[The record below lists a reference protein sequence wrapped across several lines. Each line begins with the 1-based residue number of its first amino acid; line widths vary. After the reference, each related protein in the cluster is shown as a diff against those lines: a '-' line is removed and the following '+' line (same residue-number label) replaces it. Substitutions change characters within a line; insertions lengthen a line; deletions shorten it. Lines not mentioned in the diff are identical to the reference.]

1 VDTELVGGV
10 WEITGKTVKAKKLPT
25 AGLLACAAYHKGPTC
40 KATETTMKVVLYV
53 EASQPC
59 GRVYRLG
66 IGCELPPA
74 LVSTVIIVLARLF

>member
-1 VDTELVGGV
+1 
-10 WEITGKTVKAKKLPT
+10 
-25 AGLLACAAYHKGPTC
+25 
-40 KATETTMKVVLYV
+40 MKVALFV